1 MTTDPALPFVMM
13 PTEVLR
19 QCIYVL
25 TWDAAKLFEDC
36 LRQADSEGRL
46 PENLRD
52 WPTYD
57 RRAYETLLFF
67 GFLERARERGALEAG
82 VYLAQGILGPKMLE
96 AHSGLDQFRRGNLA
110 SAAGDLLAEVHE
122 TCGQLHAIWWL
133 RSCGITAIPTRP
145 SATPTN

>member
-1 MTTDPALPFVMM
+1 
-13 PTEVLR
+13 
-19 QCIYVL
+19 YVL

-82 VYLAQGILGPKMLE
+82 TYLAQGILGPQMLE
-96 AHSGLDQFRRGNLA
+96 ARSGLDQSRRGNLA
-110 SAAGDLLAEVHE
+110 SAAADLLADVREHYGSVYGQTHDQHGLAVKLAEAFERTLAEWAERRADALAARKEV
-122 TCGQLHAIWWL
+122 
-133 RSCGITAIPTRP
+133 
-145 SATPTN
+145 ATDA